1 MDEEVR
7 RYIDAVDPAYRPL
20 FDRMHPLIMAA
31 YPEADVALS
40 YQIPAYKVGKRRLYV
55 GAWQHGISIYG
66 WGQDRDG
73 GFTERHPELRT
84 SKGTIRLR
92 PQDAAAIPDEELSA
106 LVGAALR
113 LFCGGGE
120 HGQQPAAVH
129 GQQPVPGAGLVRR
142 QVLADPQYP
151 AATAVRHRKGLVVA
165 AALGPGQFG
174 VRRDA
179 PAGEQPGRGFEAR
192 PGHHNP
198 SLGGR
203 AWLSPAAQ
211 PGAALALEGLR
222 GGFGCSRVTVA
233 DE

>member
-20 FDRMHPLIMAA
+20 FDRVHRLIMAA

-120 HGQQPAAVH
+120 HGQQPAAVRE
-129 GQQPVPGAGLVRR
+129 RR
-142 QVLADPQYP
+142 
-151 AATAVRHRKGLVVA
+151 T
-165 AALGPGQFG
+165 
-174 VRRDA
+174 
-179 PAGEQPGRGFEAR
+179 
-192 PGHHNP
+192 
-198 SLGGR
+198 
-203 AWLSPAAQ
+203 AAQ